1 MFSGPRWGKLAAQ
14 GAKPQRLL
22 WASTS
27 SKNPA
32 FKDTKYVEA
41 LIGPDTV
48 DTVPLETIEAYRDH
62 GIAANTLETGLGKAT
77 EILDRLKKAG
87 IDIDKI
93 TQQLEDEGIEKF
105 NAPFEKLLKAIEDQ
119 KAKV

>member
-1 MFSGPRWGKLAAQ
+1 GKLAAK

-48 DTVPLETIEAYRDH
+48 DTVPLETIVAFRDH
-62 GIAANTLETGLGKAT
+62 GVAADTLEQGTDKAT
-77 EILDRLKKAG
+77 EILEKLKAAG
-87 IDIDKI
+87 IDIDAL

-105 NAPFEKLLKAIEDQ
+105 NQPFEKLLQSIE
-119 KAKV
+119 ANKVK

>member
-1 MFSGPRWGKLAAQ
+1 M
-14 GAKPQRLL
+14 L

-41 LIGPDTV
+41 LIGPETV
-48 DTVPLETIEAYRDH
+48 DTVPLETVEAFRDH
-62 GIAANTLETGLGKAT
+62 GVAANTLETGLEQAT
-77 EILDRLKKAG
+77 ATLAKLQEIG
-87 IDIDKI
+87 IDIDAI

-105 NAPFEKLLKAIEDQ
+105 NKPFEKLLQAIEDQ
-119 KAKV
+119 KAKVK

>member
-1 MFSGPRWGKLAAQ
+1 EKLEAQ
-14 GAKPQRLL
+14 GANKQRLL

-27 SKNPA
+27 SKDPS

-48 DTVPLETIEAYRDH
+48 DTVPLETIDAFRDH
-62 GIAANTLETGLGKAT
+62 GIAANTLENDLDKAT
-77 EILDRLKKAG
+77 EVLEKLNAGG

-93 TQQLEDEGIEKF
+93 TQQLEDEGIDKF
-105 NAPFEKLLKAIEDQ
+105 NKPFQKL
-119 KAKV
+119 

>member
-1 MFSGPRWGKLAAQ
+1 
-14 GAKPQRLL
+14 L

-48 DTVPLETIEAYRDH
+48 DTVPLETIEAFRDH
-62 GIAANTLETGLGKAT
+62 GIAADTLMLGLDKAT
-77 EILDRLKKAG
+77 ETLGRLKAAG
-87 IDIDKI
+87 IDIDEI
-93 TQQLEDEGIEKF
+93 TQKLEDEGIDKF
-105 NAPFEKLLKAIEDQ
+105 NKPFEKLLKAIEDQ
-119 KAKV
+119 KTKV